1 MNTGSQPAVIITG
14 GASGIGFAV
23 ARNQLAR
30 GVPVCLLDLSAQKL
44 AEACRALGIAD
55 EDGRVCDVTDEAS
68 VESAV
73 HDIATRHSLGGVV
86 NCAGI
91 GMDCLMVETE
101 VAAFRKILEI
111 NVIGT
116 FIVSRTLVR
125 YWLYEG
131 RSGHIVNI
139 SSVSGLCGNKGR
151 SAYGAS
157 KAGQNAL
164 TLVMA
169 NELGSNNIRVNAVA
183 PGPIDTPLAQ
193 SMHTPEVREQ
203 WHARVPMK
211 RYGTPDEVASAV
223 AFLLSEESSYING
236 QILAVD
242 GGFINSGLF
251 N

>member
-1 MNTGSQPAVIITG
+1 MNTVSRPAVVITG
-14 GASGIGFAV
+14 GASGIGFAI
-23 ARNQLAR
+23 ARAQTAR
-30 GVPVCLLDLSAQKL
+30 GIPVCLLDLSAEKL
-44 AEACRALGIAD
+44 AEACRKLDLDA
-55 EDGRVCDVTDEAS
+55 EDGQVCDVTNEDS
-68 VESAV
+68 VEAA
-73 HDIATRHSLGGVV
+73 IRAAAARYKIGGVV

-91 GMDCLMVETE
+91 GMDCLTVETE
-101 VAAFRKILEI
+101 VAAFRKILEV

-116 FIVSRTLVR
+116 FIVSRTLAR
-125 YWLYEG
+125 HWLLEG
-131 RSGHIVNI
+131 QPGCIVNI

-169 NELGSNNIRVNAVA
+169 NELGAADIRVNAVA

-193 SMHTPEVREQ
+193 EMHTPEVREQ

-211 RYGTPDEVASAV
+211 RYGTSEEVASAV
-223 AFLLSEESSYING
+223 TFLLSEESGYING
-236 QILAVD
+236 QVLAVD

-251 N
+251 S